1 MSNNCPINLSNYV
14 ANNHKFIDYQKW
26 NKANTTYYAPIY
38 LHIFIWISKYLYE
51 LVSLFCN
58 EIFLLPSWS
67 CLNRFHFLLKYRLYC
82 SKTEELGSY
91 PYLTFQ
97 ILRSTRVS
105 FIRKGIKSAQGT
117 KQKISAVYCVIY
129 QITLL
134 VIAAKL
140 DER

>member
-1 MSNNCPINLSNYV
+1 MSNKSPINLSNCV

-26 NKANTTYYAPIY
+26 NKANTPYWRPDISYT
-38 LHIFIWISKYLYE
+38 FIDIVIHQPRFTLVILWIICTNS
-51 LVSLFCN
+51 SH
-58 EIFLLPSWS
+58 
-67 CLNRFHFLLKYRLYC
+67 LNRFHILLKYRLYC

-105 FIRKGIKSAQGT
+105 FIRKGIKSVQGT

>member
-1 MSNNCPINLSNYV
+1 MSNNCPINLSNCV

-38 LHIFIWISKYLYE
+38 FHIFIWISKYE
-51 LVSLFCN
+51 FVSLFCN

-67 CLNRFHFLLKYRLYC
+67 CLNRFQFFLKYRLYC

-105 FIRKGIKSAQGT
+105 FIRKGIKSVQGT